1 MGGRVK
7 ELSCFGSNFGFHF
20 ICFLIVAYVD
30 YVCFNLFV
38 LCIGGSL

>member
-7 ELSCFGSNFGFHF
+7 EPSRFGSNFGFRF

-38 LCIGGSL
+38 LCSGVSL